1 MSASTTAGTA
11 SAEEKLDFKR
21 IFPIFVVVLVD
32 LLGLTVIIPLLP
44 LYAAT
49 FRASPLTIG
58 LLGAAYPTMQFIAAP
73 ILGRLSDRYGRK
85 PILVISQIGT
95 LLGFMV
101 LGFANGLW
109 MLFVSR
115 IVDGFSGGN
124 IATAQAMIAD
134 STTERTRTQGLGLI
148 GAAFGLGFIVGPIIA
163 FASLALSGENYR
175 IPAFIAAGLSA
186 LSVLLSMFWLRETH
200 DPVQRSAGGVGSAFI
215 PGALLRWLATPK
227 IGLLLA
233 LMFTQQFA
241 FGGFEQFLPLFN
253 LSRLGLNGSGN
264 AAVFVYVGLIVVA
277 IQGGLIGRWSRRWGE
292 RKLIY
297 VGLATLA
304 LGLALTALTP
314 AQATPWYSRAAAE
327 RELGASGA
335 VVLPD
340 DTNNSWLGLAWLLTA
355 MVPASIGGGVLSP
368 SINSLLTRRVAPQQ
382 RGEILGASAAAFSAA
397 NVLAPLAGGALFQ
410 AAGASAPFWL
420 WAAVLMALLALALRA
435 WGAEPGGSD
444 SAHSPT
450 IRALLL
456 RNEPQDPIVGGHVMQ
471 DDGNAEDPAG
481 PDRSDIV
488 QRPDRE
494 GEQGQLQ
501 RQTEHPRHHNR
512 R

>member
-1 MSASTTAGTA
+1 MSASTTAAPA
-11 SAEEKLDFKR
+11 SADDKLDFKR

-58 LLGAAYPTMQFIAAP
+58 LLGAAYPLMQFVAAP

-85 PILVISQIGT
+85 PILVISQLGT
-95 LLGFMV
+95 LLGFLV
-101 LGFANGLW
+101 LGFANGLA

-115 IVDGFSGGN
+115 IIDGFSGGN

-134 STTERTRTQGLGLI
+134 STSERTRTQGLGLI
-148 GAAFGLGFIVGPIIA
+148 GAAFGLGFIIGPIIA

-186 LSVLLSMFWLRETH
+186 LSVLLSAFWLRETH
-200 DPVQRSAGGVGSAFI
+200 DPAQRSQKDAGAAFA

-227 IGLLLA
+227 VGLLLT
-233 LMFTQQFA
+233 LMFAQQFA

-264 AAVFVYVGLIVVA
+264 AAVFVYVGVIVVA

-292 RKLIY
+292 RRLIY
-297 VGLATLA
+297 IGLAALA

-314 AQATPWYSRAAAE
+314 AQAAPWYSRTALE

-335 VVLPD
+335 VALPD
-340 DTNNSWLGLAWLLTA
+340 GSNAGWLGLAWLLAA
-355 MVPASIGGGVLSP
+355 MAPASLGGGVLSP

-397 NVLAPLAGGALFQ
+397 NVLAPLVGGALFQ
-410 AAGASAPFWL
+410 ALGPAAPFWL
-420 WAAVLMALLALALRA
+420 WAAVLVGLLGLALRA
-435 WGAEPGGSD
+435 LDPGPVQGAL
-444 SAHSPT
+444 SA
-450 IRALLL
+450 
-456 RNEPQDPIVGGHVMQ
+456 D
-471 DDGNAEDPAG
+471 
-481 PDRSDIV
+481 
-488 QRPDRE
+488 
-494 GEQGQLQ
+494 
-501 RQTEHPRHHNR
+501 
-512 R
+512 

>member
-1 MSASTTAGTA
+1 MSGSTTAAAT
-11 SAEEKLDFKR
+11 SADDRLDFKR
-21 IFPIFVVVLVD
+21 IFPIFVVVLID

-58 LLGAAYPTMQFIAAP
+58 LLGATYPLMQFVAAP
-73 ILGRLSDRYGRK
+73 ILGRLSDRHGRK
-85 PILVISQIGT
+85 PILVISQLGT
-95 LLGFMV
+95 LIGFLV
-101 LGFANGLW
+101 LGFAGGLP
-109 MLFVSR
+109 MLFLSR
-115 IVDGFSGGN
+115 MIDGFSGGN

-148 GAAFGLGFIVGPIIA
+148 GAAFGVGFIIGPIIA
-163 FASLALSGENYR
+163 FAALALSGENYH

-186 LSVLLSMFWLRETH
+186 LSVLFSAFWLRETH
-200 DPVQRSAGGVGSAFI
+200 DPALRSASDAGAAFA
-215 PGALLRWLATPK
+215 PGALLRWLASPK
-227 IGLLLA
+227 VGLLLA
-233 LMFTQQFA
+233 LMFAQQFA

-297 VGLATLA
+297 IGLAALA

-314 AQATPWYSRAAAE
+314 TQAAPWYSRAAAE
-327 RELGASGA
+327 RELGVSAA
-335 VVLPD
+335 VALPD
-340 DTNNSWLGLAWLLTA
+340 DAHTGWLGLVWLLIA

-420 WAAVLMALLALALRA
+420 WAAVLIGLLALALRVLD
-435 WGAEPGGSD
+435 PGPARGVL
-444 SAHSPT
+444 SA
-450 IRALLL
+450 
-456 RNEPQDPIVGGHVMQ
+456 D
-471 DDGNAEDPAG
+471 
-481 PDRSDIV
+481 
-488 QRPDRE
+488 
-494 GEQGQLQ
+494 
-501 RQTEHPRHHNR
+501 
-512 R
+512 

>member
-1 MSASTTAGTA
+1 MSASTTAVPV
-11 SAEEKLDFKR
+11 SADDKLDFKR
-21 IFPIFVVVLVD
+21 IFPIFAVVLVD

-49 FRASPLTIG
+49 FRASPLAIG
-58 LLGAAYPTMQFIAAP
+58 LLGAAYPLMQFIAAP

-85 PILVISQIGT
+85 PILVISQLGT
-95 LLGFMV
+95 LAGFLV
-101 LGFANGLW
+101 LGFANGLA
-109 MLFVSR
+109 MLFLSR
-115 IVDGFSGGN
+115 LIDGFSGGN

-175 IPAFIAAGLSA
+175 IPALIAAGLSA
-186 LSVLLSMFWLRETH
+186 LSVLLSVFWLRETH
-200 DPVQRSAGGVGSAFI
+200 DPAQRSAKDAGAAFA
-215 PGALLRWLATPK
+215 PGALLRWLATPRV
-227 IGLLLA
+227 GLLLA
-233 LMFTQQFA
+233 LMFAQQFA

-292 RKLIY
+292 RRLIY

-314 AQATPWYSRAAAE
+314 AQAVPWYSRAAE

-335 VVLPD
+335 LVLPD
-340 DTNNSWLGLAWLLTA
+340 DASAGWLGLAWLLAA

-368 SINSLLTRRVAPQQ
+368 SINSLLTRRVSRRQ

-410 AAGASAPFWL
+410 AAGPSAPFWL
-420 WAAVLMALLALALRA
+420 WAAVLAALLGLAARTL
-435 WGAEPGGSD
+435 GAEAVQG
-444 SAHSPT
+444 
-450 IRALLL
+450 AL
-456 RNEPQDPIVGGHVMQ
+456 
-471 DDGNAEDPAG
+471 PA
-481 PDRSDIV
+481 D
-488 QRPDRE
+488 
-494 GEQGQLQ
+494 
-501 RQTEHPRHHNR
+501 
-512 R
+512 